1 MPQESGTVVTIH
13 RRPLLS
19 PILQGYP
26 QDIFTLPPKLRGRSH
41 SEDKSVYCRI
51 VQYFYNLWIV
61 LQPFKADNPFYP

>member
-1 MPQESGTVVTIH
+1 MSQESGTVVTIH

-26 QDIFTLPPKLRGRSH
+26 QDIFSIPPKLRGRSH

-51 VQYFYNLWIV
+51 VQYFYNLWITTR
-61 LQPFKADNPFYP
+61 LIKAPYPLNP